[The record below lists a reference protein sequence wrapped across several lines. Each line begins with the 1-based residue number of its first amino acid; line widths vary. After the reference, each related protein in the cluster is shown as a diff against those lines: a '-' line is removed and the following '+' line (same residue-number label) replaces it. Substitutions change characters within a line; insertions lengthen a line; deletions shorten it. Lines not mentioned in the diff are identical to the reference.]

1 MRHTILFTFLFF
13 CGGLVF
19 SQTTNEG
26 VLSVMGGTKFS
37 TVEAL
42 DNREEGSFVNDGEAY
57 LYSHLNND
65 GVVDFVEE
73 GGVTYFIGS
82 SDQIISGSN
91 PSYLHD
97 VVFRN
102 RSHHTPFLLTGTVDI
117 NGTAD
122 FNQGI
127 VDNRNFGGTIIFRHD
142 ADHINTS
149 DESHVNGPV
158 EKLGSTG
165 FIFPKGHE
173 SFYRVGGISA
183 PASARSVFKGTYYLE
198 NSDAQYPHALKAG
211 ILKEINDREYWT
223 ITEETSYEED
233 VLITLSWRQETT
245 PSFLIDAGHADELSI
260 VRWDEASNMWVDE
273 GGVSDVSNQT
283 VTTAISGYGVFT
295 LGTTKEKSPGGL
307 VIYNGVTPN
316 DDGVNDFFFIDIPND
331 GSVRDLHVMI
341 FNRWGV
347 KVYESDN
354 YGVNGDV
361 FRGYSSGRVTVDK
374 SKQLPSGT
382 YFYILDYEY
391 GAPTS
396 KTRHKQAGYLYLSGN

>member
-1 MRHTILFTFLFF
+1 
-13 CGGLVF
+13 
-19 SQTTNEG
+19 
-26 VLSVMGGTKFS
+26 
-37 TVEAL
+37 
-42 DNREEGSFVNDGEAY
+42 
-57 LYSHLNND
+57 
-65 GVVDFVEE
+65 
-73 GGVTYFIGS
+73 
-82 SDQIISGSN
+82 
-91 PSYLHD
+91 
-97 VVFRN
+97 
-102 RSHHTPFLLTGTVDI
+102 
-117 NGTAD
+117 
-122 FNQGI
+122 
-127 VDNRNFGGTIIFRHD
+127 
-142 ADHINTS
+142 
-149 DESHVNGPV
+149 
-158 EKLGSTG
+158 
-165 FIFPKGHE
+165 
-173 SFYRVGGISA
+173 
-183 PASARSVFKGTYYLE
+183 
-198 NSDAQYPHALKAG
+198 
-211 ILKEINDREYWT
+211 
-223 ITEETSYEED
+223 D

-361 FRGYSSGRVTVDK
+361 FRGYSSGRVTIDK

-396 KTRHKQAGYLYLSGN
+396 